1 MSVGNGDTTSLKNR
15 ALEAWRNYGKPQKMK
30 ERLLKKTAEI
40 LREWGV
46 EILPV
51 VKVDLDENA
60 VAVEVPD
67 VGIVWLAFEANR
79 IEVDCPLCNADFP
92 TYERQGRYV
101 VPAKIEGFS
110 LEALGSAIEAFGEH
124 VERHKGCKGVVI

>member
-1 MSVGNGDTTSLKNR
+1 MVCVGNEGIASLKKR
-15 ALEAWRNYGKPQKMK
+15 ALEAWRNLGKPQKMK
-30 ERLLKKTAEI
+30 EKLLKKTAEI

-46 EILPV
+46 ERLPI

-101 VPAKIEGFS
+101 VPAKIEGFG
-110 LEALGSAIEAFGEH
+110 LEALGSAIEAFEEH
-124 VERHKGCKGVVI
+124 VKEHKG

>member
-1 MSVGNGDTTSLKNR
+1 MSVGNGGITSLKNR
-15 ALEAWRNYGKPQKMK
+15 ALEAWRNLGKPQKMK
-30 ERLLKKTAEI
+30 GRMLKKTVEI

-46 EILPV
+46 EILPI

-67 VGIVWLAFEANR
+67 AGIVWLEFESNL
-79 IEVDCPLCNADFP
+79 IGVDCPICNAEFP

-110 LEALGSAIEAFGEH
+110 LEALGSAIEAFEEH
-124 VERHKGCKGVVI
+124 VKEHRR

>member
-1 MSVGNGDTTSLKNR
+1 MTMSVNNGGITSLRSR

-30 ERLLKKTAEI
+30 ERLLKKTVEI

-67 VGIVWLAFEANR
+67 VGIVWLEFETNL
-79 IEVDCPLCNADFP
+79 IGVDCPVCNADFP

-101 VPAKIEGFS
+101 VPAKIDGFS
-110 LEALGSAIEAFGEH
+110 LEALGSAIEAFEEH
-124 VERHKGCKGVVI
+124 VKEHRR

>member
-1 MSVGNGDTTSLKNR
+1 MSAGNGGITSLKNR
-15 ALEAWRNYGKPQKMK
+15 ALEAWRNLGKPQKMK
-30 ERLLKKTAEI
+30 ERMLKKTAKI

-67 VGIVWLAFEANR
+67 VGIVWLEFESNL
-79 IEVDCPLCNADFP
+79 IGVDCPVCNADFP
-92 TYERQGRYV
+92 TYERQGRHV
-101 VPAKIEGFS
+101 IPAKMEGFS
-110 LEALGSAIEAFGEH
+110 LEALGSAIEAFEEH
-124 VERHKGCKGVVI
+124 VKEHRK